1 MKRLMTML
9 GFAGLWVA
17 ALPLLAETG
26 TVGDCTYN
34 YIDNGDGTVT
44 LSRYD
49 ADGDWVD
56 EPISPSPVGE
66 FTVPEM
72 IDGKRVVAIGDRVFD
87 AYYGMTSL
95 IIPASVTNMT
105 VDAVL
110 YSYNLT
116 NITVATENAVYKSVD
131 GILYTKDGKTLVACP
146 RAKGG
151 DISIAVGTER
161 IGPYAFYNNNAL
173 IAVAIPDGVKVIGY
187 SAFNFCYNLTGVT
200 LSASLKVI
208 EDNAFVNCSNESFT
222 SVTIPAG
229 VVSIG
234 AQAFGDCSYLA
245 TVTFAGVEGD
255 VEIADTAF
263 IATPYDGAKPFSL
276 IVDEWG
282 NLVGIHGTAPEN
294 LALADYLNGQEL
306 TRIADNALSAEIY
319 NTAST
324 TNIVV
329 PEGVTWIGY
338 SAFASDA
345 ALASV
350 TLPNTLQSISYGAF
364 TDCTSL
370 RAIRIPPAV
379 TYVDDNAFY
388 GCTNLTVY
396 APSTLG
402 DTCSVPEEDGCKIE
416 YYELP
421 ECTVTFDANGG
432 TANGEAIAEVVVLQ
446 GRTLDN
452 WPMPYREGYDFAGWF
467 DPDGKRM
474 RYNFVVAEDVTF
486 TARWLAVSPWYRETC
501 YLGEEDEQ
509 IGVAVIGA
517 DRTVVT
523 NGVLTIPA
531 ILTALNDN
539 GEEVE
544 MPVVGIR
551 SYAFEEWDQVDS
563 LVLPESVKM
572 VEGYAFGRCSS
583 LTNVTFLGNR
593 DLIDMNI
600 RYAFA
605 QTPWLDAQPFTW
617 MTSEEDGEVYLDG
630 FYGSPVPDDT
640 LVIPADVTAI
650 RPSALP
656 YWYTVSD
663 GDGYRR
669 FLGWYTAAEGGVQVD
684 AGRWNGEVVEIAGG
698 TTLYARWEAAE
709 PEWSFDVEDGQAI
722 IWGNAVLL
730 VGDVA
735 IPASVTVEEDDG
747 DGNVTDVPYPVV
759 AIAEDAFCDTEIT
772 SVTIPA
778 SVTNI
783 GDWAF
788 EDCANLTNVVFVG
801 GMAGI
806 EMRVA
811 SAFYGTPWLEA
822 YLASLPA
829 PENDDQADA
838 VQIAGASGRATGT
851 NMGAGIED
859 GEPLF
864 DFADSTATVWWRWTA
879 PTSGPFMFTTQGSS
893 FDTVMGVYTGTT
905 VDSLVTVVE
914 DDDEGPDSTSAVV
927 FDAVAGTTYY
937 ICVGGYAEHVGDIV
951 LSWNVDK
958 GVIVK
963 AGDNIV
969 AENGDGSYTVTA
981 PVGGELT
988 EDDVDGIE
996 VKARLD
1002 GEWVYTTDGYDVVF
1016 DGGVITVSLKKPEVD
1031 TDVDPAAKDPDDK
1044 SGFLVDPDMVFVA
1057 AEPDVGEGETLG
1069 ALPVKAV
1076 PGLWYRASW
1085 GDSLHGMTTGEAVQ
1099 ADDAELCLGV
1109 IRQDGASGFY
1119 KVSVSDHAQ

>member
-1 MKRLMTML
+1 ML
-9 GFAGLWVA
+9 GLSGLLIA

-26 TVGDCTYN
+26 PVGVYTYN

-49 ADGDWVD
+49 ADGYWVD
-56 EPISPSPVGE
+56 EPISPAPVGE

-151 DISIAVGTER
+151 GIVVADETETVGA
-161 IGPYAFYNNNAL
+161 YAFYDNYY
-173 IAVAIPDGVKVIGY
+173 IE
-187 SAFNFCYNLTGVT
+187 SVT
-200 LSASLKVI
+200 LSSGLKQI
-208 EDNAFVNCSNESFT
+208 GEYAFSYCQNAIFT
-222 SVTIPAG
+222 SVTIPAS
-229 VVSIG
+229 VETIG
-234 AQAFGDCSYLA
+234 SRSFGYCSNLA

-255 VEIADTAF
+255 VDIADTAF
-263 IATPYDGAKPFSL
+263 IATPYDAAKPFAL

-282 NLVGIHGTAPEN
+282 YLVGIHGTAPEN
-294 LALADYLNGQEL
+294 LVLADSLNGQGL
-306 TRIADNALSAEIY
+306 KGIGNSAFSAGNY
-319 NTAST
+319 YTASV

-329 PEGVTWIGY
+329 PEGVTWIGDY
-338 SAFASDA
+338 AFAADA
-345 ALASV
+345 ALENV
-350 TLPNTLQSISYGAF
+350 TLPTSLQSIGYGAF
-364 TDCTSL
+364 SYCTSL
-370 RAIRIPPAV
+370 RAIRIPAGV
-379 TYVDDNAFY
+379 ASVNNAFY
-388 GCTNLTVY
+388 GCENLTVT
-396 APSTLG
+396 APSTLR
-402 DTCSVPEEDGCKIE
+402 DSFSVPEEDGCRIE
-416 YYELP
+416 YYEVP

-432 TANGEAIAEVVVLQ
+432 TVNGEASAEVVALQ
-446 GRTLDN
+446 GQTLDN
-452 WPMPYREGYDFAGWF
+452 WPIPYREGYDFAGWF
-467 DPDGKRM
+467 DSDGKRM
-474 RYNFVVAEDVTF
+474 QYNFVVAEDVTF
-486 TARWLAVSPWYRETC
+486 TARWLTASPWYRETC
-501 YLGEEDEQ
+501 YLGENGEQ
-509 IGVAVIGA
+509 MGVIVTGA
-517 DRTVVT
+517 DAIVLSD
-523 NGVLTIPA
+523 GVLTIPA
-531 ILTALNDN
+531 SLTALNDD

-544 MPVVGIR
+544 LPVVVIGDC
-551 SYAFEEWDQVDS
+551 AFEGWRRIET
-563 LVLPESVKM
+563 LVLPASVK
-572 VEGYAFGRCSS
+572 VVGAYAFGWCHS
-583 LTNVTFLGNR
+583 LTNVTFLGNQ
-593 DLIDMNI
+593 DLIDMDVG
-600 RYAFA
+600 YAFA
-605 QTPWLDAQPFTW
+605 HTPWLDAHPFTW
-617 MTSEEDGEVYLDG
+617 MTSEEEGVVFLNG

-640 LVIPADVTAI
+640 LVIPAGVTAI
-650 RPSALP
+650 SSHALP
-656 YWYTVSD
+656 YWDTVSD
-663 GDGYRR
+663 GDGYSR
-669 FLGWYTAAEGGVQVD
+669 FLGWYTAAEGGERVD
-684 AGRWNGEVVEIAGG
+684 TDRWSEGIIVAIAGG

-709 PEWSFDVEDGQAI
+709 PEWEFEVEDGQAI
-722 IWGNAVLL
+722 ITGNAISL

-747 DGNVTDVPYPVV
+747 EGNITDVQYPVV
-759 AIAEDAFCDTEIT
+759 AIDEQALYGMEIT

-829 PENDDQADA
+829 PENDDLADA
-838 VQIAGASGRATGT
+838 AQIAGASGRTTGT
-851 NMGAGIED
+851 NMGASIED
-859 GEPLF
+859 GEPLGLSY
-864 DFADSTATVWWRWTA
+864 DSTATVWWRWEA

-893 FDTVMGVYTGTT
+893 FDTVMGVYTGRA
-905 VDSLVTVVE
+905 VDSLVTVAE
-914 DDDEGPDSTSAVV
+914 DDDEGPNGTSAVT
-927 FDAVAGTTYY
+927 FDAVAGVTYY
-937 ICVGGYAEHVGDIV
+937 ICVGGYAEDVGDIV
-951 LSWNVDK
+951 LSWNVDV
-958 GVIVK
+958 GVIVEV
-963 AGDNIV
+963 GDNVV
-969 AENGDGSYTVTA
+969 AANGDGTYMVTA
-981 PVGGELT
+981 PAGGELT
-988 EDDVDGIE
+988 EDDVCGID

-1016 DGGVITVSLKKPEVD
+1016 GGGVITVSLKKPEVD
-1031 TDVDPAAKDPDDK
+1031 TDVDLGTKDPGDK
-1044 SGFLVDPDMVFVA
+1044 SGFLVDPSMVTVA
-1057 AEPDVGEGETLG
+1057 AEPDVGDGETLG

-1099 ADDAELCLGV
+1099 ADGAELYLGV

-1119 KVSVSDHAQ
+1119 KVSVSDHVQ

>member
-1 MKRLMTML
+1 MNKMKKRML
-9 GFAGLWVA
+9 ALSGLLIA

-26 TVGDCTYN
+26 TVGDYTYN

-49 ADGDWVD
+49 ADGYWVD

-72 IDGKRVVAIGDRVFD
+72 IDGKRVVAIGDNVFD
-87 AYYGMTSL
+87 AYDGMTSL

-151 DISIAVGTER
+151 GIVVADGTETV
-161 IGPYAFYNNNAL
+161 GAYAFYDNYY
-173 IAVAIPDGVKVIGY
+173 IE
-187 SAFNFCYNLTGVT
+187 SVT
-200 LSASLKVI
+200 LSSGLKQI
-208 EDNAFVNCSNESFT
+208 DDYAFFYCQNENFT
-222 SVTIPAG
+222 SVTIPAS
-229 VVSIG
+229 VENIG
-234 AQAFGDCSYLA
+234 ASAFGNCSYLA
-245 TVTFAGVEGD
+245 TVMFAGAEGD
-255 VEIADTAF
+255 IDISDTAF
-263 IATPYDGAKPFSL
+263 VGTPYDAMKPFSL
-276 IVDEWG
+276 IIDEYG
-282 NLVGIHGTAPEN
+282 KLIGIHGVAPEN

-306 TRIADNALSAEIY
+306 TGIADFSAWNY
-319 NTAST
+319 NTASV

-329 PEGVTWIGY
+329 PEGVTWIGNY
-338 SAFASDA
+338 AFASDA
-345 ALASV
+345 ALESV
-350 TLPNTLQSISYGAF
+350 TLPTSLQSIGYRAFSY
-364 TDCTSL
+364 CTSL
-370 RAIRIPPAV
+370 QTIRIPPAV
-379 TYVDDNAFY
+379 TYVADAFW
-388 GCTNLTVY
+388 GCTNLTVTV
-396 APSTLG
+396 PSTLRG
-402 DTCSVPEEDGCKIE
+402 TFSVPEEDGCRIE
-416 YYELP
+416 YYEVP

-432 TANGEAIAEVVVLQ
+432 TVNGEANAEVVVLQ

-452 WPMPYREGYDFAGWF
+452 WPIPYREGYDFAGWF

-474 RYNFVVAEDVTF
+474 QHNLVVAEDVTF
-486 TARWLAVSPWYRETC
+486 AARWLAASPWHRETF
-501 YLGEEDEQ
+501 YWDDEGEQ
-509 IGVAVIGA
+509 MGILVTGA
-517 DRTVVT
+517 DASVVT

-544 MPVVGIR
+544 MPVVCIGDG
-551 SYAFEEWDQVDS
+551 AFEDWSRIEA
-563 LVLPESVKM
+563 LVLPASVKM
-572 VEGYAFGRCSS
+572 VEGYAFGWCSS
-583 LTNVTFLGNR
+583 LTNVTFLGNQ
-593 DLIDMNI
+593 DLIDMDI
-600 RYAFA
+600 GYAFA
-605 QTPWLDAQPFTW
+605 QTPWLDAHPFTW
-617 MTSEEDGEVYLDG
+617 MTSEEEGVVYLNG

-640 LVIPADVTAI
+640 LVIPAGVTAM
-650 RPSALP
+650 RPYALP
-656 YWYTVSD
+656 HWDTVLD
-663 GDGYRR
+663 GDRYRR
-669 FLGWYTAAEGGVQVD
+669 FLGWYTAAEGGERVD
-684 AGRWNGEVVEIAGG
+684 PDESVPVRIVEIEGG

-709 PEWSFDVEDGQAI
+709 PEWYFDVEDGQAI
-722 IWGNAVLL
+722 IWGNAVSL

-783 GDWAF
+783 GNWAF
-788 EDCANLTNVVFVG
+788 EDCANLTNEVFVG

-829 PENDDQADA
+829 PENDDLADA
-838 VQIAGASGRATGT
+838 AQIVGVSGRTTGT

-859 GEPLF
+859 GEPLNL
-864 DFADSTATVWWRWTA
+864 DDYESTATVWWRWTA
-879 PTSGPFMFTTQGSS
+879 PASGPFMFTTQSS
-893 FDTVMGVYTGTT
+893 NFDTVMGAYTGTT
-905 VDSLVTVVE
+905 VDSLVTVAE
-914 DDDEGPDSTSAVV
+914 DDDDGRDSTSTVV
-927 FDAVAGTTYY
+927 FDAVVGTTYY
-937 ICVGGYAEHVGDIV
+937 ICVGGYAEHGGDIV
-951 LSWNVDK
+951 LSWDVDK
-958 GVIVK
+958 GVIVE

-969 AENGDGSYTVTA
+969 AENGDGSYTITA

-1099 ADDAELCLGV
+1099 AFSAELYLGV